1 MIQRERL
8 SEVLEKFAEK
18 RVLVVGDVY
27 LDEYV
32 WGRMGEISKEGPIP
46 VIHIR
51 ERTYV
56 PGAAGNTACGLSAL
70 GAQVTLAGCIGEDT
84 NGTILVERLRASNV
98 GTSGL
103 LCWRNRPTNTY
114 SKISAGGFHSP
125 RQEVLRV
132 DTEPPPP
139 ISEEVEGQV
148 IERIMEALAE
158 VEAVVFV
165 DQAASVITPKLLRTV
180 GMAAKGL
187 NIIQVGDSRER
198 VALLRGMDLIVPND
212 YEAQLATGEDTSTD
226 EGLLRAGEM
235 LRTEQANRRVLIT
248 RGGQGMVVFD
258 ENGQVANLPTFAL
271 EVFDVTGAG
280 DTVTAVTTLSLLSG
294 ATAVEAA
301 EIANLGAGVV
311 VAKPGTATVSREE
324 VLRAYSRVS
333 ATSTP
338 EKIKSLEELE
348 EIVADLKRQGKKIV
362 WTNGT
367 FDMVHAGHIALL
379 RAAKACGGVLVVG
392 LNSDRSTR
400 LNKGPTRP
408 YMPEVQR
415 AEFLAE
421 IAAVDYVTVFDD
433 LTAAKAISRLEPDVY
448 VKGRGYTTET
458 VSADERKAVED
469 AGGTVTIL
477 AAGVDLCSSDVVQ
490 RLASKRVGQAKE
502 NRKRRNS

>member
-1 MIQRERL
+1 VISRERL
-8 SEVLEKFAEK
+8 AEVLERFSGK

-46 VIHIR
+46 VIHIK

-70 GAQVTLAGCIGEDT
+70 GADVSLVGCIGEDA
-84 NGTILVERLRASNV
+84 NGTILRERLAANKVS
-98 GTSGL
+98 TSELIYWQG
-103 LCWRNRPTNTY
+103 RPTNTY

-139 ISEEVEGQV
+139 IDEELEGEV
-148 IERIMEALAE
+148 VGRVLSALAR
-158 VEAVVFV
+158 VDAVVFV
-165 DQAASVITPKLLRTV
+165 DQAASVVTPKLLGTV
-180 GMAAKGL
+180 CPAAKSAGVM
-187 NIIQVGDSRER
+187 QVGDSRQR
-198 VALLRGMDLIVPND
+198 VSLFSELDLIVPND
-212 YEAQLATGEDTSTD
+212 YEAQLAAGEDTSTE
-226 EGLLRAGEM
+226 EGLVRAGEK
-235 LRTEQANRRVLIT
+235 LRAEAGNRRVLIT
-248 RGGQGMVVFD
+248 RGKRGMVVFD

-280 DTVTAVTTLSLLSG
+280 DTVTAVTTLSLLAG

-324 VLRAYSRVS
+324 ILRAYARVS
-333 ATSTP
+333 ATSAP
-338 EKIKSLEELE
+338 EKIKSVNELE
-348 EIVADLKRQGKKIV
+348 GQVAELRGDGKKIV

-367 FDMVHAGHIALL
+367 FDVVHAGHIALL

-408 YMPEVQR
+408 YMPELQR
-415 AEFLAE
+415 AQFLAE
-421 IAAVDYVTVFDD
+421 IEAVDYVVVFDD
-433 LTAAKAISRLEPDVY
+433 LTAADVIRRLKPDVY
-448 VKGRGYTTET
+448 VKGKGYTVET
-458 VSADERKAVED
+458 ISPEERRAVED

-477 AAGVDLCSSDVVQ
+477 SAGLDLCSSDVVQ
-490 RLASKRVGQAKE
+490 RVSSK
-502 NRKRRNS
+502 NRRE

>member
-1 MIQRERL
+1 MIRRERL
-8 SEVLEKFAEK
+8 TELLEGFSGK

-70 GAQVTLAGCIGEDT
+70 GATVSLLGCIGEDT
-84 NGTILVERLRASNV
+84 NGAILLERLKANNV
-98 GTSGL
+98 STSDL
-103 LCWRNRPTNTY
+103 LYWRDRPTNTY

-139 ISEEVEGQV
+139 VGEELEKEVLEGV
-148 IERIMEALAE
+148 LRALAQ
-158 VEAVVFV
+158 VDAVVFV
-165 DQAASVITPKLLRTV
+165 DQVSSLITPKLLERV
-180 GMAAKGL
+180 SQAARRAGVF
-187 NIIQVGDSRER
+187 QVGDSRER
-198 VALLRGMDLIVPND
+198 VSMLRGLDVIVPND
-212 YEAQLATGEDTSTD
+212 YEAQVATGEDTSAE
-226 EGLLRAGEM
+226 EGLLRAGGK
-235 LRTEQANRRVLIT
+235 LRTEQGNQRVLIT
-248 RGGQGMVVFD
+248 RGKQGMVVFD

-280 DTVTAVTTLSLLSG
+280 DTVTGVATLSLLAG

-324 VLRAYSRVS
+324 ILRVYARVS

-348 EIVADLKRQGKKIV
+348 AIVGDAKREGKSVV
-362 WTNGT
+362 WANGT
-367 FDMVHAGHIALL
+367 FDIVHAGHIALL
-379 RAAKACGGVLVVG
+379 RAAKACGGVLIVG

-408 YMPEVQR
+408 YMAELQR
-415 AEFLAE
+415 AQFLAE
-421 IAAVDYVTVFDD
+421 IAAVDYVTVFDE
-433 LTAAKAISRLEPDVY
+433 LTAADAIRRLKPDVY
-448 VKGRGYTTET
+448 VKGRRHTRDTIA
-458 VSADERKAVED
+458 ADERKAVED

-477 AAGVDLCSSDVVQ
+477 SAGVDLCASDVVR
-490 RLASKRVGQAKE
+490 RLAAKE
-502 NRKRRNS
+502 REEEKSD